1 MKEAMEYAR
10 SGKGPILIEFVT
22 WREGPHTTSDNP
34 RIYRTEKEEEEAEKW
49 EPFHRIEKY
58 LNDKNI
64 LNKKEK
70 EKIWKE
76 KLEEVKKAFQESLQ
90 ELENIKINDVFDYT
104 YEKLTPELKE
114 QKEECINYFEG
125 IK

>member
-64 LNKKEK
+64 LNKKE
-70 EKIWKE
+70 
-76 KLEEVKKAFQESLQ
+76 
-90 ELENIKINDVFDYT
+90 
-104 YEKLTPELKE
+104 LTPELKE